1 MWIRQYQSIDC
12 HTIRPSVAAPYRDIV
27 SLRTKKGRRLRAALT
42 GSAMQASTEREPPAV
57 LPRAVAEKL
66 RAAIGDK
73 HVLTDPDE
81 LFVYEADAL
90 TLHKYLP
97 SAVVIPGTAEEV
109 SAAVKILADA
119 RIPFTP
125 RGAGT
130 GLSGG
135 ALALH
140 GAVIF
145 ELARLNK
152 ILKLDYENRIAVVE
166 TGVINAHLSQ
176 ATAPHGFHYAPDP
189 SSQMACTIGGNVAE
203 NSGGPH
209 CLKYG
214 MTTNHVLSVEVVL
227 PTGEI
232 ITLGGGG
239 VDAPGYDLLGVFVG
253 SEGTFGIATKATLK
267 LTRLPQMVKTLLA
280 EFMTVTDASRCVS
293 EIIAAGILPAALE
306 MIDQAT
312 IQAIENSIFAGG
324 FPTDVAALLIIEL
337 DGLAAGLDETVA
349 RVVEVCRHNKA
360 RAVRVAKD
368 AAERDRLWAARKRA
382 FGAMGRIKADLMVQD
397 AVIPR
402 SRLPEVLDEI
412 YRIAER
418 NNLTVANV
426 FHAGDGNLHPNISFD
441 GRDPD
446 QVRRVTAASKA
457 IMELCVGV
465 GGSITGEHGVGMD
478 KIESMRLIFSENDM
492 QRMLGVR
499 DVFNPLGLCN
509 PGKVIPTFKTCRY
522 CGFGM
527 EDFKHKLLT
536 PHGMSTA

>member
-1 MWIRQYQSIDC
+1 MMLIPACRSTSKTNGYKC
-12 HTIRPSVAAPYRDIV
+12 NM
-27 SLRTKKGRRLRAALT
+27 AL
-42 GSAMQASTEREPPAV
+42 SSSDQIIA
-57 LPRAVAEKL
+57 LPGPVIQKL
-66 RAAIGDK
+66 KAAIGDK
-73 HVLTDPDE
+73 FVLTDRDE

-90 TLHKYLP
+90 TIHKHIP

-109 SAAVKILADA
+109 AVAVKILAA
-119 RIPFTP
+119 EQIPFTP

-135 ALALH
+135 ALSLQ

-152 ILKLDYENRIAVVE
+152 ILKIDYANRLAVVE
-166 TGVINAHLSQ
+166 TGVINVHLSQ
-176 ATAPHGFHYAPDP
+176 ATASQGYHYAPDP

-214 MTTNHVLSVEVVL
+214 MTTNHVLAVEVVL
-227 PTGEI
+227 PTGELV
-232 ITLGGGG
+232 TLGGGG
-239 VDAPGYDLLGVFVG
+239 VDLPGYDLLGVFVG

-267 LTRLPQMVKTLLA
+267 LTRLAQSVKTLLA
-280 EFMTVTDASRCVS
+280 EFMTVTDASRTVS

-312 IQAIENSIFAGG
+312 IKAIEDSIFAGG
-324 FPTDVAALLIIEL
+324 FPTDVAALLIIEV
-337 DGLAAGLDETVA
+337 DGLTAGLEQTATRAADICL
-349 RVVEVCRHNKA
+349 RNNA

-368 AAERDRLWAARKRA
+368 QGERERLWAARKRA
-382 FGAMGRIKADLMVQD
+382 FGAMGRIKTDLMVQD

-418 NNLTVANV
+418 NGLMVANV

-446 QVRRVTAASKA
+446 QVRRVGAASTE
-457 IMELCVGV
+457 IMQLCVSV

-492 QRMLGVR
+492 QRMLSVK
-499 DVFNPLGLCN
+499 DVFNPMGLCN
-509 PGKVIPTFKTCRY
+509 PGKVIPATKTCRY

-527 EDFKHKLLT
+527 EDFRHKRLT
-536 PHGMSTA
+536 PHGMSSSASE

>member
-1 MWIRQYQSIDC
+1 LPEQEQNVPLPAAI
-12 HTIRPSVAAPYRDIV
+12 VAKLKEVVGDSNV
-27 SLRTKKGRRLRAALT
+27 L
-42 GSAMQASTEREPPAV
+42 TER
-57 LPRAVAEKL
+57 
-66 RAAIGDK
+66 
-73 HVLTDPDE
+73 DE
-81 LFVYEADAL
+81 LLVYEVDAL
-90 TLHKYLP
+90 TIHKHLP
-97 SAVVIPGTAEEV
+97 SAVVIPGSAEQV
-109 SAAVKILADA
+109 AAAVKILAEA
-119 RIPFTP
+119 EIPFTP

-135 ALALH
+135 SISLQ

-145 ELARLNK
+145 ELARLNR
-152 ILKLDYENRIAVVE
+152 ILKIDYENRLAVVE
-166 TGVINAHLSQ
+166 TGVINLHLSQ
-176 ATAPHGFHYAPDP
+176 ATSPHGFHYAPDP
-189 SSQMACTIGGNVAE
+189 SSQMACTIGGNIAE

-214 MTTNHVLSVEVVL
+214 MTVNHVLAVEVVL
-227 PTGEI
+227 PSGDI
-232 ITLGGGG
+232 VTLGGGG
-239 VDAPGYDLLGVFVG
+239 VDLPGYDLLGAFVG

-280 EFMTVTDASRCVS
+280 EFITVTDASRSVS
-293 EIIAAGILPAALE
+293 EIIADGILPAALE

-324 FPTDVAALLIIEL
+324 FPTDVAALLIIEA
-337 DGLAAGLDETVA
+337 DGLAEGLEQTAA
-349 RVVEVCRHNKA
+349 RVVEICQRNRA
-360 RAVRVAKD
+360 RAVKVAKD

-412 YRIAER
+412 YQIAAR
-418 NNLTVANV
+418 HNLTVANV

-446 QVRRVTAASKA
+446 QVSRVAAASKE

-478 KIESMRLIFSENDM
+478 KIESMRLIFSESDM
-492 QRMLGVR
+492 DRMLSLR
-499 DVFNPLGLCN
+499 DVFNPKGLCN
-509 PGKVIPTFKTCRY
+509 PGKVIPSYKTCRF
-522 CGFGM
+522 CGFGI
-527 EDFKHKLLT
+527 EDFKHKRLN
-536 PHGMSTA
+536 PHGMSLQ

>member
-1 MWIRQYQSIDC
+1 VSY
-12 HTIRPSVAAPYRDIV
+12 PSSVVDSMNEPTSLAPRI
-27 SLRTKKGRRLRAALT
+27 
-42 GSAMQASTEREPPAV
+42 
-57 LPRAVAEKL
+57 VAEL
-66 RAAIGDK
+66 VEVVGNQF
-73 HVLTDPDE
+73 VLTDPDE

-90 TLHKYLP
+90 TLHKHIP

-109 SAAVKILADA
+109 AAAVRILADA
-119 RIPFTP
+119 HIPFTP

-135 ALALH
+135 ALSLQ

-152 ILKLDYENRIAVVE
+152 ILKIDYENKLAIVE
-166 TGVINAHLSQ
+166 TGVINVHLSQ
-176 ATAPHGFHYAPDP
+176 ATASMGYHYAPDP

-214 MTTNHVLSVEVVL
+214 MTTNHVLAVEVVL
-227 PTGEI
+227 PSGEI
-232 ITLGGGG
+232 VTLGGGG
-239 VDAPGYDLLGVFVG
+239 IDAPGYDLLGAFVG

-267 LTRLPQMVKTLLA
+267 LTHLPQSIKTLLA
-280 EFMTVTDASRCVS
+280 EFMTVTDASRTVS

-312 IQAIENSIFAGG
+312 IRAIEDSIFAGG
-324 FPTDVAALLIIEL
+324 FPTDVAALLIIEI
-337 DGLAAGLDETVA
+337 DGLSAGLEQTA
-349 RVVEVCRHNKA
+349 AQAVEICRRNNA

-382 FGAMGRIKADLMVQD
+382 FGAMGRINTDLMVQD

-412 YRIAER
+412 YRIGER
-418 NNLTVANV
+418 HGLTVANV
-426 FHAGDGNLHPNISFD
+426 FHAGDGNLHPNMPFD
-441 GRDPD
+441 GRDAD
-446 QVRRVTAASKA
+446 QAHRVAAASKE
-457 IMELCVGV
+457 IMQLCVSV

-492 QRMLGVR
+492 QRMLAVK
-499 DVFNPLGLCN
+499 DVFNPNGLCN

-522 CGFGM
+522 CGFGI
-527 EDFKHKLLT
+527 EDFKHRLLE
-536 PHGMSTA
+536 PHEASEISSA

>member
-1 MWIRQYQSIDC
+1 MS
-12 HTIRPSVAAPYRDIV
+12 
-27 SLRTKKGRRLRAALT
+27 KGESGLLTRVKESAAL
-42 GSAMQASTEREPPAV
+42 PAKV
-57 LPRAVAEKL
+57 IAQLK
-66 RAAIGDK
+66 AALGVK
-73 HVLTDPDE
+73 AVLTDRDE
-81 LFVYEADAL
+81 LLVYEADAL
-90 TLHKYLP
+90 TLHKHLP
-97 SAVVIPGTAEEV
+97 SAVVIPGNAEEV
-109 SAAVKILADA
+109 AAAVKILAEA

-135 ALALH
+135 ALALS
-140 GAVIF
+140 GSVIF
-145 ELARLNK
+145 ELARLNR
-152 ILKLDYENRIAVVE
+152 ILELDYENRIAVVE
-166 TGVINAHLSQ
+166 TGVINIHLSQ
-176 ATAPHGFHYAPDP
+176 ATSPHGFHYAPDP

-214 MTTNHVLSVEVVL
+214 MTTNHVLAVEVVL
-227 PTGEI
+227 PSGEVV
-232 ITLGGGG
+232 TLGGGG
-239 VDAPGYDLLGVFVG
+239 VDVPGYDLLGVFVG

-267 LTRLPQMVKTLLA
+267 LTRLPQSIKTLLG
-280 EFMTVTDASRCVS
+280 EFMTVTDASRTVS

-312 IQAIENSIFAGG
+312 IQAIEESIFAGG
-324 FPTDVAALLIIEL
+324 FPTDVAALLIIEV
-337 DGLAAGLDETVA
+337 DGLAAGLEATA
-349 RVVEVCRHNKA
+349 ERAVEICLRNNA

-368 AAERDRLWAARKRA
+368 DAERQRLWAARKRA

-412 YRIAER
+412 YAIANR
-418 NNLTVANV
+418 YKLKVANV

-446 QVRRVTAASKA
+446 ERARVEQASKE
-457 IMELCVGV
+457 IMQLCVSV

-478 KIESMRLIFSENDM
+478 KIESMRLIFSEADM
-492 QRMLGVR
+492 DWMLAVR

-509 PGKVIPTFKTCRY
+509 PGKVIPMTKTCRY

-527 EDFKHKLLT
+527 EDFHHRLQT
-536 PHGMSTA
+536 PHEARPS

>member
-1 MWIRQYQSIDC
+1 MPAISQKEQLK
-12 HTIRPSVAAPYRDIV
+12 PLPAAVVA
-27 SLRTKKGRRLRAALT
+27 RLKN
-42 GSAMQASTEREPPAV
+42 AV
-57 LPRAVAEKL
+57 GAN
-66 RAAIGDK
+66 

-90 TLHKYLP
+90 TIHKHIP

-109 SAAVKILADA
+109 AAAVRILADA
-119 RIPFTP
+119 DIPFTP

-135 ALALH
+135 ALSLK

-152 ILKLDYENRIAVVE
+152 ILRIDYENRLAVVE
-166 TGVINAHLSQ
+166 TGVINVHLSQ
-176 ATAPHGFHYAPDP
+176 ATSAGGFHYAPDP

-214 MTTNHVLSVEVVL
+214 MTVNHVLALEVVL
-227 PTGEI
+227 PSGEVV
-232 ITLGGGG
+232 TLGGGG
-239 VDAPGYDLLGVFVG
+239 VDSQKYDLLGAFVG

-267 LTRLPQMVKTLLA
+267 LTRLPQLVKTLLG
-280 EFMTVTDASRCVS
+280 EFITVTDASRTVS

-324 FPTDVAALLIIEL
+324 FPTDVAALLIIEV
-337 DGLAAGLDETVA
+337 DGLEAGLEDTAA
-349 RVVEVCRHNKA
+349 RVVEICQRNNA

-412 YRIAER
+412 YRIGAR
-418 NNLTVANV
+418 HGLTVANV

-446 QVRRVTAASKA
+446 QVSRVAAASRE

-465 GGSITGEHGVGMD
+465 GGSITGEHGVGLD
-478 KIESMRLIFSENDM
+478 KIESMRLIFSEDDM
-492 QRMLGVR
+492 QRMLALR
-499 DVFNPLGLCN
+499 DVFNPKGLCN

-536 PHGMSTA
+536 PHGMSAG

>member
-1 MWIRQYQSIDC
+1 MNERTQNVTLPTAI
-12 HTIRPSVAAPYRDIV
+12 VAK
-27 SLRTKKGRRLRAALT
+27 LK
-42 GSAMQASTEREPPAV
+42 EAV
-57 LPRAVAEKL
+57 
-66 RAAIGDK
+66 GDSN
-73 HVLTDPDE
+73 VLTEHDE
-81 LFVYEADAL
+81 LLVYEVDAL
-90 TLHKYLP
+90 TIHKHLP
-97 SAVVIPGTAEEV
+97 SAVVIPRSAEEV
-109 SAAVKILADA
+109 AKAVRILAEAD
-119 RIPFTP
+119 IPFTP

-135 ALALH
+135 SLSLQ

-145 ELARLNK
+145 ELARLNR
-152 ILKLDYENRIAVVE
+152 ILKIDYENRLAVVE
-166 TGVINAHLSQ
+166 TGVINLHLSQ
-176 ATAPHGFHYAPDP
+176 ATSPSGFHYAPDP
-189 SSQMACTIGGNVAE
+189 SSQMACTIGGNIAE

-214 MTTNHVLSVEVVL
+214 MTVNHVLAVEVVL
-227 PTGEI
+227 PSGDI
-232 ITLGGGG
+232 VTLGGGG
-239 VDAPGYDLLGVFVG
+239 VDLPGYDLLGAFVG
-253 SEGTFGIATKATLK
+253 SEGTFGIATKAVLK

-280 EFMTVTDASRCVS
+280 EFVTVTDASRSVS

-324 FPTDVAALLIIEL
+324 FPTDVAALLIIEA
-337 DGLAAGLDETVA
+337 DGLAAGLEETAA
-349 RVVEVCRHNKA
+349 RVVEICQRNRA

-412 YRIAER
+412 YRIAAR
-418 NNLTVANV
+418 HHLTVANV

-446 QVRRVTAASKA
+446 QVSRVAAASKE

-492 QRMLGVR
+492 DRMLSLR
-499 DVFNPLGLCN
+499 DVFNPKGLCN
-509 PGKVIPTFKTCRY
+509 PGKVIPSYKTCRF

-536 PHGMSTA
+536 PHGMSSGSGSL